1 MSAANTYYG
10 LHARYYDEFYSEKP
24 YADEARFVDA
34 QLVAKVGRRGEL
46 LDVACGT
53 GRHALEFAALGWTA
67 TGIDISPELIA
78 LAQERDTEVEFQEH
92 DMAEFELGRR
102 FTAVT
107 CLFDSIGY
115 PQTNEAIVA
124 SLQCMANHLT
134 PDGVVAVEF
143 LHAATALLHNHPV
156 KVRRRKTDD
165 GGRIL
170 RISETSIDARRSV
183 MAIDYEL
190 WKSHPAGS
198 EQETWSE
205 RQFRRFFTVE
215 EMRSLMMSAGLTSSA
230 FLPAFSVADAITAS
244 TWRVL
249 GLATVAGTKPFRDTT
264 WP

>member
-1 MSAANTYYG
+1 MRRAVGPANTYHG

-24 YADEARFVDA
+24 YAAEARFVDA
-34 QLVAKVGRRGEL
+34 QFAAKVGQRRGEL

-53 GRHALEFAALGWTA
+53 GRHALEFAALGWTV
-67 TGIDISPELIA
+67 TGIDISAELIA
-78 LAQERDTEVEFQEH
+78 LARARDARAEFQQH
-92 DMAEFELGRR
+92 DMADFDLGRR
-102 FTAVT
+102 FTAIT

-115 PQTNEAIVA
+115 AQTNETIIA
-124 SLQCMANHLT
+124 SLERMARHLT
-134 PDGVVAVEF
+134 PDGLVAIEF

-156 KVRRRKTDD
+156 KVRRRSTED

-170 RISETSIDARRSV
+170 RISETNIDARRSV

-190 WKSHPAGS
+190 WKSHPDGG

-215 EMRSLMMSAGLTSSA
+215 EMRALMASAGLTSYA
-230 FLPAFSVADAITAS
+230 FLPAFSVADAISAS

-249 GLATVAGTKPFRDTT
+249 GLAGVARRGV
-264 WP
+264 

>member
-1 MSAANTYYG
+1 VRPANTYHG

-24 YADEARFVDA
+24 YMDEARFVDA
-34 QLVAKVGRRGEL
+34 QLVAKVGQRRGDL

-53 GRHALEFAALGWTA
+53 GRHALEFAALGWMV

-78 LAQERDTEVEFQEH
+78 LARARDTGVEFQEG
-92 DMAEFELGRR
+92 DMAAFELGRR
-102 FTAVT
+102 FQAIT

-115 PQTNEAIVA
+115 AQTNEAIIA
-124 SLQCMANHLT
+124 SLQRIASHLT
-134 PDGVVAVEF
+134 PGGVVAVEF

-156 KVRRRKTDD
+156 RLKRRKTDD

-190 WKSHPAGS
+190 WKSHLDGT
-198 EQETWSE
+198 EQETWNE

-215 EMRSLMMSAGLTSSA
+215 EMRALMTSAGLTSYA
-230 FLPAFSVADAITAS
+230 FFPAFSVADAITAA

-249 GLATVAGTKPFRDTT
+249 GLASAARPDV
-264 WP
+264 